1 MPKKTISFIINGKKE
16 ELSVDVRQSLL
27 EVIRDDLELTGTK
40 EGCAVGECGA
50 CTAIIDGQ
58 VVDTCIYLAVWADG
72 KDICTI
78 EGLKNK
84 DGTLSDVQMNFIESG
99 AVQCGFCI
107 PGMVLAAT
115 TLLEN
120 DPNPSRDNIRRG
132 MSGNLCRCTGY
143 AKIVDAVEKTAASRG

>member
-1 MPKKTISFIINGKKE
+1 MSKKTISFSINGRKE
-16 ELSVDVRQSLL
+16 ELLVDVRKTLL
-27 EVIRDDLELTGTK
+27 EVIREDLELTGTK

-50 CTAIIDGQ
+50 CTAIVNGM

-72 KDICTI
+72 KDIVTI
-78 EGLKNK
+78 EGLKDEN
-84 DGTLSDVQMNFIESG
+84 GTLSDVQESFIESG

-115 TLLEN
+115 ALLDK
-120 DPNPSRDNIRRG
+120 DPNPSRESIRHG

-143 AKIVDAVEKTAASRG
+143 NKIVNAVEMTAAKR